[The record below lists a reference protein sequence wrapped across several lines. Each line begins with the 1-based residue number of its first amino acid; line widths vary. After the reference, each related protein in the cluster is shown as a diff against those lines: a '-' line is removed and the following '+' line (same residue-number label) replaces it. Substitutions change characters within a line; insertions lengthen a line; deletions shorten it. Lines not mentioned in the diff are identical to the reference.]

1 MTKEIT
7 KTETAIAVQSPIELM
22 TLALSKNMEVD
33 KLEKMLELQER
44 YEKNEAKKAYTDA
57 MASFKANPPKIL
69 KDMNVSYKQT
79 SYNHA
84 SLGNV
89 TQSINKALAEH
100 GFSSSWKTNQEN
112 NITVTCSI
120 THKAGHSE
128 STSLSA
134 PPDSSGS
141 KNTIQAIGSTV
152 TYLQRYTLLAL
163 TGLATHEDDDAQ
175 KAGMEF
181 ITPEQVKTITDIIN
195 TKCLDVNEVL
205 RFAGSET
212 IDTIQG
218 NKYKPLISKLKMPVV
233 QK

>member
-1 MTKEIT
+1 MTKEIV
-7 KTETAIAVQSPIELM
+7 KTETTIVKSPVEIM
-22 TLALSKNMEVD
+22 TQALSSGLEVD

-44 YEKNEAKKAYTDA
+44 YEKNEAKKAYTEA
-57 MASFKANPPKIL
+57 MANFKANPPKIL
-69 KDMNVSYKQT
+69 KDMNVSFNQT

-89 TQSINKALAEH
+89 TQSINQALAEH

-112 NITVTCSI
+112 NITVICSI

-134 PPDSSGS
+134 PPDVSGK
-141 KNTIQAIGSTV
+141 KNNIQAIGSTV

-175 KAGMEF
+175 KAGLEF
-181 ITPEQVKTITDIIN
+181 ITPKQVKTITDMIN
-195 TKCLDVNEVL
+195 SKGIDVNEVL
-205 RFAGSET
+205 QFAECET
-212 IDTIQG
+212 IDTIPG

-233 QK
+233 KK